1 MIGTMERFVLDAN
14 VFLGFLNKKDA
25 HHDKCLAFFREIDNR
40 HRKGERVQ
48 AVVPMH
54 AAIEVNVNI
63 RRKKRNRTW
72 TSFPP
77 LQIVGPELYP
87 MDLHFLNQIQQKGLY
102 DKFDKLK
109 SSDAIYA
116 MVSYIEGIPLV
127 TADKDFE
134 KVRDIIDV
142 RFI

>member
-1 MIGTMERFVLDAN
+1 MKRFVLDAN
-14 VFLGFLNKKDA
+14 IVLGFLNKKDE
-25 HHDKCLAFFREIDNR
+25 HHDRCLAFLSEIDNS
-40 HRKGERVQ
+40 HKKGEKVQ
-48 AVVPMH
+48 AVLPMH
-54 AAIEVNVNI
+54 AGIEVNI
-63 RRKKRNRTW
+63 SIGRKKRNRTW
-72 TSFPP
+72 TGIPP
-77 LQIVGPELYP
+77 LQIIGAELYP
-87 MDLHFLNQIQQKGLY
+87 IDLHFLNQIQQKGLY

-127 TADKDFE
+127 TVDKDFE